1 MVSSTVCRSSVELT
15 AWETSSSARSSS
27 TERVSFLTV
36 DGNDSNELIVLEHRN
51 TEVGPNATKF
61 DVIDDRRMA
70 FGISLCRCYVGNL
83 DRLLGSDRLA
93 KRTARRRIGTRC
105 EHQGHTNGVHE
116 HRSLCCYAD
125 RQD

>member
-1 MVSSTVCRSSVELT
+1 MRENRHRTMIGETRVRGLELANVSLKKLLEY
-15 AWETSSSARSSS
+15 
-27 TERVSFLTV
+27 RV
-36 DGNDSNELIVLEHRN
+36 
-51 TEVGPNATKF
+51 K
-61 DVIDDRRMA
+61 MA

-93 KRTARRRIGTRC
+93 KRTARRRMERTAPARLGRSPAPRRTTTRRIGTRC